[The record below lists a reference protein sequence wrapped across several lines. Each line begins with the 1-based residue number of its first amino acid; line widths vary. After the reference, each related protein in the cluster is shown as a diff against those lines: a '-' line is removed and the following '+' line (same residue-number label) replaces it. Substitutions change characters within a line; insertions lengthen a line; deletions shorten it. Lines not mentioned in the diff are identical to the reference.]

1 MVTMGETAMDNLYFR
16 HVLLVEDEGL
26 TRTAMRSLILSS
38 QPTLDIDEA
47 GRFEEAVERLQSKAY
62 DLIFLDFHLGPNHT
76 GMDLLHWLQDNEM
89 ALHVVMLSAQDD
101 RETVL
106 DCIKNGAG
114 GFISK
119 ASEGG
124 GSVFREAIETI
135 LGGRVYLPNS
145 VLGKGGHTP
154 QAPAP
159 SKGISIDSLNLPPR
173 LEQTLRL
180 VLQGLSNKG
189 IARKMDISENTAKE
203 YISDLLS
210 RFNVSRRT
218 FLIVEMAR
226 RGIEIPSTP
235 GALA

>member
-1 MVTMGETAMDNLYFR
+1 MDNLHFH

-26 TRTAMRSLILSS
+26 TRTAMKSLILSS

-47 GRFEEAVERLQSKAY
+47 GGLAEAIERLQSKAY
-62 DLIFLDFHLGPNHT
+62 DLIFLDFHLGSQHT
-76 GMDLLHWLQDNEM
+76 GMELLQWLQANEM
-89 ALHVVMLSAQDD
+89 AVHVVMLSAQDD

-119 ASEGG
+119 ASERGG
-124 GSVFREAIETI
+124 AVFREAIDTI
-135 LGGRVYLPNS
+135 LGGRVYLPNT

-159 SKGISIDSLNLPPR
+159 SKGIPIDSLNLPPR
-173 LEQTLRL
+173 LAITLRL
-180 VLQGLSNKG
+180 VLQGLSNKA

-210 RFNVSRRT
+210 RFNVARRT

-226 RGIEIPSTP
+226 RGIEIPTAQSAT
-235 GALA
+235 A